1 MQDTERLRPYL
12 SGWNE
17 KIVVRV
23 DNRSDISTHTPLS
36 VCVHLGANPSQE
48 GKAKRDHDF
57 HTFTIIS
64 DLGSTK

>member
-48 GKAKRDHDF
+48 GKAKRA
-57 HTFTIIS
+57 
-64 DLGSTK
+64 